1 MSRPLNNDL
10 PVLTSTTLAG
20 LADAEPADIARD
32 LDLKVE
38 FAGNLE
44 TLCRH
49 TAAWQKL
56 AHNVIE
62 PSMIATPEWQVP
74 LFEHMRAGRGEID
87 VMLVKDRAANDGLH
101 GVIPFVRQNFR
112 WGLPL
117 TIITSWMNDLFFI
130 GVPLIGRQAPAP
142 TLNAALEGAG
152 AKIGAKA
159 AMFRLLPQS
168 GAFAETLRE
177 LASEQD
183 LRIAEF
189 EPFERAVLICGP
201 DYETWFKDSF
211 SRKRRKEYRRLRSRL
226 GEQGELE
233 FTVLQPGDVLE
244 IWINDFLQL
253 EQAGWKGNSGTA
265 VACLDDISGFLNA
278 TMPAFDAS
286 SRLLFWKLTLDGKT
300 IATVFGLICG
310 RKAWL
315 IKIAYDE
322 AHARFSPG
330 VLLMLDVTRDLL
342 ERGDIDVVDS
352 SAVPD
357 HPMINHLWRDRLAMT
372 DIMIAT
378 PGTSPA
384 LFALMAGAEH
394 GRRRARN
401 LAKSIYHRLL
411 KRGSK

>member
-10 PVLTSTTLAG
+10 GSLTSTTP
-20 LADAEPADIARD
+20 ADLVLAEPFDTARS

-38 FAGNLE
+38 LAGDLE

-49 TAAWQKL
+49 IAAWHKL
-56 AHNVIE
+56 THNVIE
-62 PSMIATPEWQVP
+62 PSMIAAPEWQVP
-74 LFEHMRAGRGEID
+74 LYEHLRAGRGEID
-87 VMLVKDRAANDGLH
+87 VMLVEDRASSGELH

-117 TIITSWMNDLFFI
+117 PVVTSWTNDLFFI
-130 GVPLIGRQAPAP
+130 GVPLVGRKAPVPA
-142 TLNAALEGAG
+142 LNAALQGAAG
-152 AKIGAKA
+152 MLGAKA

-177 LASEQD
+177 VAGEQG
-183 LRIAEF
+183 LGIAEF
-189 EPFERAVLICGP
+189 EPFERAGLICGP
-201 DYETWFKDSF
+201 DYETWFNDSF

-226 GEQGELE
+226 GEQGKLE
-233 FTVLQPGDVLE
+233 FAARRPGDTLSHWVA
-244 IWINDFLQL
+244 DFLHL

-330 VLLMLDVTRDLL
+330 VLLMLDVTCDLL
-342 ERGDIDVVDS
+342 ERGDIDEVDS

-384 LFALMAGAEH
+384 LFALMVSAEN

-401 LAKSIYHRLL
+401 FAKSIYHRLL